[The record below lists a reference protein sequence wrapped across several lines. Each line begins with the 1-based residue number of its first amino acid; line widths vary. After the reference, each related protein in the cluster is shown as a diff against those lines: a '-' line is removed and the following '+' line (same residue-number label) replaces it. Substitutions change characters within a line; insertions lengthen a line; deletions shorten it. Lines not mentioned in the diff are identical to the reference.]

1 MSPGSVTTPPWYHL
15 GQEETGESR
24 GERIKSESPPK
35 EKVPEKTTSGTRL
48 DSFFF
53 FPLLCNGS
61 QVWGLKGKLCKF

>member
-53 FPLLCNGS
+53 SSAMQWKSG
-61 QVWGLKGKLCKF
+61 VGLERKVV